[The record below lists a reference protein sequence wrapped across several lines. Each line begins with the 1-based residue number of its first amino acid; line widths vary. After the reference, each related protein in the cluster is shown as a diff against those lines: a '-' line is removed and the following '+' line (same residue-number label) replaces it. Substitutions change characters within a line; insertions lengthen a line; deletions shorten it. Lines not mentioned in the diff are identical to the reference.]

1 MNSSQS
7 EGKDRPDPVRRR
19 LARGGLAGTVVL
31 SSLISRPVL
40 GNFNNPNAPYDCTI
54 SGQLSGNMSP
64 RADDGVVCS
73 SLGKSPA
80 EWSALA
86 NWPIDKTTALFNGN
100 QGLANSFSVDTNGIV
115 SFNTSTMATAA
126 KLSQI
131 LESTDQS
138 IEFRFGRETI
148 AALLNAIQGGFHPD
162 FGYPLT
168 PAQVVTM
175 YNAVFNGVGTFPANA
190 SINWNRTDVAAYFQK
205 LRTGG

>member
-7 EGKDRPDPVRRR
+7 QGNDRPDPVRRR

-31 SSLISRPVL
+31 GSLISRPVL
-40 GNFNNPNAPYDCTI
+40 GNGFGPNAPYDCTI

-64 RADDGVVCS
+64 RAGDGVTCS
-73 SLGKSPA
+73 ALGKSPA

-86 NWPIDKTTALFNGN
+86 NWPIDKATVVFNGYL
-100 QGLANSFSVDTNGIV
+100 GLAPSFIVDTNGV
-115 SFNTSTMATAA
+115 VQFSTSTVGTPA
-126 KLSQI
+126 KMSQI

-138 IEFRFGRETI
+138 TEFKFGRETI
-148 AALLNAIQGGFHPD
+148 AALLNAIQGGFHPE

-168 PAQVVTM
+168 PEQVVTM
-175 YNAVFNGVGTFPANA
+175 YNAVFNGVGTFQANA
-190 SINWNRTDVAAYFQK
+190 SINWNRTDVATYFQK